1 MAHNYKSLASA
12 KLALQSLGNTI
23 SDEGTPKEFGPMTFT
38 FTGGGN
44 VSKGAQSV
52 FKSLPHEFV
61 DPKDLPKIATSK
73 SRFQCRTW
81 IKMKSTLI
89 GSCCSCC

>member
-38 FTGGGN
+38 FTGSGN
-44 VSKGAQSV
+44 VSQGAESV

-73 SRFQCRTW
+73 SKSQLE
-81 IKMKSTLI
+81 IKRPDRYFIALHVI
-89 GSCCSCC
+89 DHD